1 MTAETLSG
9 AMDGTA
15 TVSIVSGGTA
25 PYTYLWDDPSS
36 QTTSTATGL
45 AGNTTY
51 TVIVTDANGCIKT
64 FLVFVAGATTDIDEF
79 SEGVDKIKL
88 FPNPGF
94 NITTLHF
101 NLDKASTVCINIV
114 NVLGEIITNEQKI
127 LGIGEQNLLINLQE
141 LQAGVYYIT
150 TTIESKIYT
159 NKLIVAH

>member
-1 MTAETLSG
+1 M
-9 AMDGTA
+9 
-15 TVSIVSGGTA
+15 
-25 PYTYLWDDPSS
+25 
-36 QTTSTATGL
+36 
-45 AGNTTY
+45 
-51 TVIVTDANGCIKT
+51 
-64 FLVFVAGATTDIDEF
+64 
-79 SEGVDKIKL
+79 
-88 FPNPGF
+88 
-94 NITTLHF
+94 HF